1 MDYYKYILFRKN
13 NEVSVVTKDCSMFSD
28 FQEIL
33 EWPIDIKTNNDGIL
47 AAVTERVDRLKN
59 DVVKKNKKRKEK
71 LTRNRS
77 INRNN

>member
-1 MDYYKYILFRKN
+1 ML
-13 NEVSVVTKDCSMFSD
+13 SD

>member
-1 MDYYKYILFRKN
+1 ML
-13 NEVSVVTKDCSMFSD
+13 SD

-59 DVVKKNKKRKEK
+59 DVVKKKQKTKRKIDK
-71 LTRNRS
+71 KSFNK
-77 INRNN
+77 

>member
-1 MDYYKYILFRKN
+1 ML
-13 NEVSVVTKDCSMFSD
+13 SD

-59 DVVKKNKKRKEK
+59 DVVKKKKKTKRKIDK
-71 LTRNRS
+71 KSFNK
-77 INRNN
+77 